1 MSTNLGKKILV
12 IPDCHSRPNESIK
25 RFTAL
30 GNFIA
35 AKQPDHVVCLGD
47 WADMASVSHWDKGKV
62 IAEGQRYA
70 ADVAA
75 SRKALAAT
83 MQPVW
88 HAYGRRALPTFN
100 ITLGNH
106 EDRITRYA
114 ASNPELQDAIGVSD
128 LGFEEYGWTVH
139 PFLKPFGLEGICF
152 QHYLTN
158 GPMGK
163 PVSGV
168 NHARSLVLR
177 GLQSTVVGHSHQR
190 QYWETTRA
198 DGQRLFGLVAGSYV
212 DGKHDYALGTQKDW
226 WNGLTILHEVKRG
239 AAEPAFYSA
248 DYLVR
253 KYT

>member
-1 MSTNLGKKILV
+1 MSYGKKILV
-12 IPDCHSRPNESIK
+12 IPDAHSRPRESLR
-25 RFTAL
+25 RFEAL

-47 WADMASVSHWDKGKV
+47 WADMHSVSHWDKGKLV
-62 IAEGQRYA
+62 AEGQRYA
-70 ADVAA
+70 ADVTA
-75 SRKALAAT
+75 SRAALAAV
-83 MQPVW
+83 MSPVRR
-88 HAYGRRALPTFN
+88 AYGKRPLPSFD

-114 ASNPELQDAIGVSD
+114 AANPELQDAIGVHQ
-128 LGFEEYGWTVH
+128 LGFEAHGWKVH
-139 PFLKPFGLEGICF
+139 PFLQPFVLEGILF

-177 GLQSTVVGHSHQR
+177 GLQSCVVGHSHQR

-198 DGQRLFGLVAGSYV
+198 DGQRLFGLVAGGYV

-226 WNGLTILHEVKRG
+226 WSGLTILHEVKRG
-239 AAEPAFYSA
+239 SAEPAFYSL
-248 DYLVR
+248 DYVVR
-253 KYT
+253 KYG